1 MNPDGSQKQDLH
13 TTNVAAEGAVWSPD
27 STKIA
32 YGAHEGDGNWAVW
45 IMNAD
50 GSGQR
55 QLTSPKLVE
64 PAGTGGD
71 YPTNFSPD
79 GSRILFSSGQHQ
91 TREIYSIALDG
102 SGRKRLTNWLGADA
116 PNAWLPDGRI
126 VFGHYSGDAS
136 RPRWYVMNSDGS
148 GITPIPALNRVRAA
162 DPLSWLPSRRA
173 AR

>member
-1 MNPDGSQKQDLH
+1 
-13 TTNVAAEGAVWSPD
+13 
-27 STKIA
+27 
-32 YGAHEGDGNWAVW
+32 
-45 IMNAD
+45 MNAD

-55 QLTSPKLVE
+55 QLTHPQLVE

-91 TREIYSIALDG
+91 TRAIYAINLDG
-102 SGRKRLTNWLGADA
+102 SGRSRLTNWPGADA

-126 VFGHYSGDAS
+126 VFGHYNGDAA

-148 GITPIPALNRVRAA
+148 GISPIPALNRVRAT
-162 DPLSWLPSRRA
+162 DPLSWLSAPGR
-173 AR
+173 